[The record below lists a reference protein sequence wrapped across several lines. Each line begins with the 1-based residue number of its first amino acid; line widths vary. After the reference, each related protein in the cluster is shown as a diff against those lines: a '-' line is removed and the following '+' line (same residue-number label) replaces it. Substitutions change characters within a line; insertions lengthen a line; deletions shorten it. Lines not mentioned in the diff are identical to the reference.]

1 MEYSKGDSDKETL
14 LTHAHNSL
22 VNGQRTQ
29 MVGIIKEYGVYE
41 FFEDYRNYLLM
52 EFETIEL
59 EYLLFKYFTD
69 ATISFIQ
76 ITNREGG

>member
-59 EYLLFKYFTD
+59 QFKYFTD

>member
-1 MEYSKGDSDKETL
+1 MKYSKGDKETL
-14 LTHAHNSL
+14 LNHAHNSL

-59 EYLLFKYFTD
+59 QFKYFTD
-69 ATISFIQ
+69 ATISFMQ

>member
-1 MEYSKGDSDKETL
+1 MEYSKGDKETL

-41 FFEDYRNYLLM
+41 FFYADY
-52 EFETIEL
+52 
-59 EYLLFKYFTD
+59 
-69 ATISFIQ
+69 Q
-76 ITNREGG
+76 